1 DYIRHTKKYGDFTIR
16 PEFYINSNSTNPE
29 LSRGNNIALLHEY
42 TNKKDFITETQF
54 KIAPNVNIPTSI
66 GLYSGEK
73 SNRYYL
79 TTENIKTTAN
89 SAFNT
94 NINLASDRFFH
105 QVYNL
110 EFQNYLQSNFTYT
123 NFNQTDRLYK
133 LDATNY
139 NPITEANKNTIPMYI
154 SSAVYNKTL
163 TNPKKPYTITSE
175 NEVFNFYRVDG
186 TSGVRTTTVLDA
198 TKQIQTKLLT
208 IETNPNLRLT
218 NYNYLNNVDV
228 SNHAQRVVGDI
239 NAKFYKPFLY
249 KVGSFVMQTKP
260 ILFIDYTTDYTN
272 GVVSNED
279 SFANFVRDDNVFLRS
294 RYNGIDLV
302 DSGLKT
308 AYGIDLY
315 AQDSKNRK
323 FQLFIAQRYNTEE
336 NLSNYVGRAGADLG
350 KLNLSSRFIVDNK
363 TQKFLFSNSNARFEP
378 LSFLEVGLGYFYLD
392 ESLQNQEI
400 ANITTTE
407 NITYSAIIKYNKHR
421 LFFDIIQNPSFIG
434 ENDVKT
440 NKLIGISGGIGYE
453 SDCLLYRL
461 GMQRRIIFT
470 GTQNITIN
478 SVILEFKI
486 SQ

>member
-1 DYIRHTKKYGDFTIR
+1 
-16 PEFYINSNSTNPE
+16 
-29 LSRGNNIALLHEY
+29 
-42 TNKKDFITETQF
+42 
-54 KIAPNVNIPTSI
+54 
-66 GLYSGEK
+66 
-73 SNRYYL
+73 
-79 TTENIKTTAN
+79 
-89 SAFNT
+89 
-94 NINLASDRFFH
+94 
-105 QVYNL
+105 
-110 EFQNYLQSNFTYT
+110 
-123 NFNQTDRLYK
+123 
-133 LDATNY
+133 
-139 NPITEANKNTIPMYI
+139 
-154 SSAVYNKTL
+154 
-163 TNPKKPYTITSE
+163 
-175 NEVFNFYRVDG
+175 
-186 TSGVRTTTVLDA
+186 
-198 TKQIQTKLLT
+198 
-208 IETNPNLRLT
+208 
-218 NYNYLNNVDV
+218 
-228 SNHAQRVVGDI
+228 
-239 NAKFYKPFLY
+239 
-249 KVGSFVMQTKP
+249 MQTKP

-336 NLSNYVGRAGADLG
+336 NLSNYVGRAGAELG